1 MVIRILSRTEIHLV
15 LALVKILIQ
24 YLYQVLIPHLFLDN
38 LKTNLDK
45 QQLLIKLLIKDFKRN
60 RLGLHHLLV
69 IQIQLLWIH
78 RLDLFNKTK
87 LMEVLAKIN
96 QINKM
101 VDYLET
107 LKIKICFSLKRINRA
122 TRVNL
127 TPILLAHLVKNP

>member
-1 MVIRILSRTEIHLV
+1 MVIRIVIHLV
-15 LALVKILIQ
+15 LALVKILTQ
-24 YLYQVLIPHLFLDN
+24 YLYQVLIPHPFLDN
-38 LKTNLDK
+38 LKINSDK

-60 RLGLHHLLV
+60 HLGLHHLLV

-87 LMEVLAKIN
+87 LMEILAKIN

-107 LKIKICFSLKRINRA
+107 LKIKICFSPKRINRA
-122 TRVNL
+122 TRINS
-127 TPILLAHLVKNP
+127 TPILLVHSVKNP